1 MIKSNFNFCFANVF
15 AFLTALEV
23 QCQPINLSPDTHVPF
38 VYGVASGDPS
48 SSSVII
54 WTATEPNPQF
64 HGAVA
69 TWKLAKDSLL
79 ANVVQS
85 GNATLDSNSG
95 YTIKQEVSLLQA
107 DTRYFYSFSINGSN
121 STTGITR
128 TAPSAGSNGLSFAL
142 VSCSSLFSGY
152 FNGYRQIASM
162 KNLNG
167 LIHVGDYIYDFVDAE
182 ERVRIPQ
189 PEPPD
194 PDDNSV
200 EDWRNRHRLYLQD
213 PDLREAKRVMPWI
226 HTWDNH
232 DVLRNNPGASSKA
245 FREFVPFKEDAQ
257 DTLKIW
263 RSIRYGNLLDIM
275 MIDIN
280 VEARKDSFL
289 SGNKAVMTNVQFN
302 WLKNELKNSTA
313 TWKFIGSEK
322 LFSPWNLQGIALPGG
337 GLGGTWNGFT
347 ESRDSLLSHIQKNNI
362 KNTVVLS
369 GDLHMNL
376 WSDLAIDPLNPQL
389 YEKATGNGGL
399 GMEIMGTSISR
410 GNVDES
416 GISATLKNFL
426 HNNSLSLNPHQQYI
440 NLYDHGFNVISIN
453 NDSLVAHSYLCPI
466 LTNTNT
472 ITLEAS
478 RTAFVNENHWKRA
491 APSAVSEIKLS
502 NKIPLYP
509 NPSNNGF
516 FTVDLSSMQSPSEVL
531 VVDASGKVVLPR
543 TTFFIGKHQLNS
555 MPLAVGI
562 YFVGV
567 ESAGQRFIERIVVQR

>member
-1 MIKSNFNFCFANVF
+1 MIQSNFIFCFATFF
-15 AFLTALEV
+15 AFLTALDV
-23 QCQPINLSPDTHVPF
+23 QSQSINLSPDTHVPF
-38 VYGVASGDPS
+38 IYGVASGDPS
-48 SSSVII
+48 SSGVII
-54 WTATEPNPQF
+54 WTATEPNPQL

-69 TWKLAKDSLL
+69 TWKLATDSLL
-79 ANVVQS
+79 TNVVQS
-85 GNATLDSNSG
+85 GNTTLDSNSG
-95 YTIKQEVSLLQA
+95 YTIKQEVAQLQA
-107 DTRYFYSFSINGSN
+107 DTRYFYSFTVNGNNSI
-121 STTGITR
+121 TGITR
-128 TAPSAGSNGLSFAL
+128 TAPATSSNGLNFAL

-152 FNGYRQIASM
+152 FNGYRQIAAM
-162 KNLNG
+162 KNLHG

-189 PEPPD
+189 PEPAD
-194 PDDNSV
+194 PADNSV

-213 PDLREAKRVMPWI
+213 PDLREARRVMPWI

-263 RSIRYGNLLDIM
+263 RTIRYGNLLDIM
-275 MIDIN
+275 MIDVN
-280 VEARKDSFL
+280 VEARKDSFP
-289 SGNKAVMTNVQFN
+289 SGNKTVMTNAQFS
-302 WLKNELKNSTA
+302 WLKNELKNSAA

-322 LFSPWNLQGIALPGG
+322 LFSPWNLQGVALPGG
-337 GLGGTWNGFT
+337 GLNNTWNGFT
-347 ESRDSLLSHIQKNNI
+347 ESRDSLLSHIKQNNI

-376 WSDLAIDPLNPQL
+376 WSDLAIDPFSAQL
-389 YEKATGNGGL
+389 YDKATGNGGL

-416 GISATLKNFL
+416 GISVSLKNFL

-440 NLYDHGFNVISIN
+440 NLYDHGFNVVSIN
-453 NDSLVAHSYLCPI
+453 NDSMVAHSYLCPI

-478 RTAFVNENHWKRA
+478 RTALVNENHWKRST
-491 APSAVSEIKLS
+491 PSAVGELKLS
-502 NKIPLYP
+502 NTIPLYP
-509 NPSNNGF
+509 NPSFDGS
-516 FTVDLSSMQSPSEVL
+516 FTIDLSATKSQSEVM
-531 VVDASGKVVLPR
+531 VVDPSGKVVMPR
-543 TTFFIGKHQLNS
+543 TTFSNGKHQLNTK
-555 MPLAVGI
+555 PFAAGV

-567 ESAGQRFIERIVVQR
+567 QTEGQKFIERIVVNK

>member
-1 MIKSNFNFCFANVF
+1 V
-15 AFLTALEV
+15 
-23 QCQPINLSPDTHVPF
+23 D
-38 VYGVASGDPS
+38 
-48 SSSVII
+48 
-54 WTATEPNPQF
+54 
-64 HGAVA
+64 
-69 TWKLAKDSLL
+69 
-79 ANVVQS
+79 
-85 GNATLDSNSG
+85 GN
-95 YTIKQEVSLLQA
+95 
-107 DTRYFYSFSINGSN
+107 
-121 STTGITR
+121 
-128 TAPSAGSNGLSFAL
+128 
-142 VSCSSLFSGY
+142 
-152 FNGYRQIASM
+152 
-162 KNLNG
+162 
-167 LIHVGDYIYDFVDAE
+167 

-189 PEPPD
+189 PEPANPN
-194 PDDNSV
+194 DNSV

-213 PDLREAKRVMPWI
+213 PDLREARRVMPWI

-245 FREFVPFKEDAQ
+245 FCEFVAFKEDPQ

-280 VEARKDSFL
+280 VEARKDSFP
-289 SGNKAVMTNVQFN
+289 SGNKTVMTNAQFN

-313 TWKFIGSEK
+313 TWKFLGSEK
-322 LFSPWNLQGIALPGG
+322 LFSPWNLQGVALPGG
-337 GLGGTWNGFT
+337 GLNGTWNGFT

-376 WSDLAIDPLNPQL
+376 WSDLAVDPLNPQL
-389 YEKATGNGGL
+389 YDKATGNGGL

-416 GISATLKNFL
+416 GLSVALKNLL

-453 NDSLVAHSYLCPI
+453 NDSMVAHSYLCPI

-478 RTAFVNENHWKRA
+478 RTALVNENHWKRA

-502 NKIPLYP
+502 NIIPLYP
-509 NPSNNGF
+509 NPSADGF
-516 FTVDLSSMQSPSEVL
+516 FNIDLSAMQSQSDVL
-531 VVDASGKVVLPR
+531 VVDASGKVALPR
-543 TTFFIGKHQLNS
+543 TTFSTGKHQLNS
-555 MPLAVGI
+555 KPLATGI

-567 ESAGQRFIERIVVQR
+567 ESAGQRFIERIVVNR

>member
-1 MIKSNFNFCFANVF
+1 MNKLNC
-15 AFLTALEV
+15 AFGFTALFALLISLQV
-23 QCQPINLSPDTHVPF
+23 QCQSINLFPDTHAPF
-38 VYGVASGDPS
+38 IYGVASGDPS
-48 SSSVII
+48 ASGVLI
-54 WTATEPNPQF
+54 WTATEPNPQW
-64 HGAVA
+64 HGVSAAWKVA
-69 TWKLAKDSLL
+69 TDSLL
-79 ANVVQS
+79 TNVVQS

-95 YTIKQEVSLLQA
+95 YTIKQEISQLQA
-107 DTRYFYSFSINGSN
+107 DTRYFYSFTVNNNS

-128 TAPSAGSNGLSFAL
+128 TAPATGSNGLNFAL

-152 FNGYRQIASM
+152 FNGYRQIAAM
-162 KNLNG
+162 KNLHG
-167 LIHVGDYIYDFVDAE
+167 LIHVGDYIYDFVDAQ

-189 PEPPD
+189 PEPAD
-194 PDDNSV
+194 PADNSV

-213 PDLREAKRVMPWI
+213 PDLREAKRMMPWI

-232 DVLRNNPGASSKA
+232 DVLRNTPGASSKA

-263 RSIRYGNLLDIM
+263 RTIRYGNLLDIM

-280 VEARKDSFL
+280 VEARKDSFP
-289 SGNKAVMTNVQFN
+289 SGNKTVMTNAQFN
-302 WLKNELKNSTA
+302 WLKSELKNSSA

-322 LFSPWNLQGIALPGG
+322 LFSPWNLQGITLPGG
-337 GLGGTWNGFT
+337 GLNGTWNGFA
-347 ESRDSLLSHIQKNNI
+347 ESRDSLLAHIKQNNI

-376 WSDLAIDPLNPQL
+376 WSDLAVDPLNAQL
-389 YEKATGNGGL
+389 YDKATGSGGL
-399 GMEIMGTSISR
+399 GMEIMGASISR

-416 GISATLKNFL
+416 GISVALKSFL
-426 HNNSLSLNPHQQYI
+426 HSNSLSLNPHQQYI

-478 RTAFVNENHWKRA
+478 RTAMVNDNHWKRN
-491 APSAVSEIKLS
+491 APSAVSELKLS
-502 NKIPLYP
+502 NVIPLYP
-509 NPSNNGF
+509 NPSADGF
-516 FTVDLSSMQSPSEVL
+516 FTIDLSAAKSQSEVM
-531 VVDASGKVVLPR
+531 VVDASGRVILPR
-543 TTFFIGKHQLNS
+543 TIFSNGKQQLGTK
-555 MPLAVGI
+555 PFAAGV

-567 ESAGQRFIERIVVQR
+567 HTDGQKFIERIVVSK